1 MMNLEGKV
9 AIITGGASGIGS
21 AISLKLASLGAKIVI
36 NYHSSEAKAKSLVEL
51 VESNGGQALAIKAN
65 ISLFE
70 EANMLVEKTIE
81 TFGHVDILVNN
92 AGITKDNLIMRMSED
107 DFDQVMG
114 TNLKGAWNMSKH
126 VSKYMAKA
134 RSGKIINITSIS
146 GLIGNAGQTNYSA
159 SKAGLVGLTMSLAK
173 ELAKRNIFVNAI
185 APGFINTSMTEK
197 LPLEV
202 IEKFKEQIPLSRL
215 GEVDD
220 IANVVSF
227 LASDLSN
234 YMTGQVIRVDGG
246 LVMG

>member
-1 MMNLEGKV
+1 MNLKGKV
-9 AIITGGASGIGS
+9 AIVTGGASGIGK
-21 AISLKLASLGAKIVI
+21 AISLKLASLGANIVI
-36 NYHSSEAKAKSLVEL
+36 NYHSSEANANSLVKFI
-51 VESNGGQALAIKAN
+51 ESTGGHALAVKAN

-81 TFGHVDILVNN
+81 FFGHVDILVNN
-92 AGITKDNLIMRMSED
+92 AGITKDNLIMRMTED
-107 DFDQVMG
+107 DFDLVID

-134 RSGKIINITSIS
+134 RFGKIINITSVS
-146 GLIGNAGQTNYSA
+146 GLIGNAGQTNYSS
-159 SKAGLVGLTMSLAK
+159 SKAGLVGLTMSLAR
-173 ELAKRNIFVNAI
+173 ELAKRNIYVNAI
-185 APGFINTSMTEK
+185 APGFINTNMTDK
-197 LPLEV
+197 LPVEV
-202 IEKFKEQIPLSRL
+202 IDKFKEQIPLSRL

-220 IANVVSF
+220 VANAVSF